1 MSRMFS
7 MFNRFKK
14 PIRIAGKCDEKIVLT
29 RTNRSG
35 ISNFRNN
42 FVYTALL
49 QENTRLENGDLFEMM
64 LYDKPAYF
72 LVAAM
77 RKTDDAIQATVYRC
91 NGHAYIYRPQEVY
104 DENDNLVSTEL
115 KRVACVRVNHAI
127 INDGLRTENGG
138 YLPRMTKELRMQKCD
153 VNLLD
158 RIVLEGDKYVVDAID
173 NTKFDGL
180 LAVQTSIDD
189 RGF

>member
-1 MSRMFS
+1 MFS
-7 MFNRFKK
+7 IFNRFKK
-14 PIRIAGKCDEKIVLT
+14 KIRIKGKCDESIVMT
-29 RTNRSG
+29 RQGHSNA
-35 ISNFRNN
+35 SNFKSN

-49 QENTRLENGDLFEMM
+49 QEDTRLENGDLFEMM

-72 LVAAM
+72 LVVAM
-77 RKTDDAIQATVYRC
+77 RKTDDAIQATVYQC

-115 KRVACVRVNHAI
+115 KRIACVRVNHTI
-127 INDGLRTENGG
+127 VNDSLRTENGG
-138 YLPRMTKELRMQKCD
+138 YLPTTTKEFRMQKCD
-153 VNLLD
+153 VQLLD
-158 RIVLEGDKYVVDAID
+158 RIVLNGDKYVVDAID

-180 LAVQTSIDD
+180 LTVQTSIDD